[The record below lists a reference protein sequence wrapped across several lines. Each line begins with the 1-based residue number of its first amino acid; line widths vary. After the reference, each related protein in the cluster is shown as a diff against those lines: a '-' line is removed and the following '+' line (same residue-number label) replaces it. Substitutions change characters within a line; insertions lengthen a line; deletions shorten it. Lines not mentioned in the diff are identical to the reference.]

1 MILLYVY
8 LWRWLGI
15 SLLLLKIYLYC
26 LLLICFHYTIRG
38 TFSGISSFLSYMPPV
53 SGLAFISLNNGEF
66 SCNDHFV
73 NLSYAFG
80 TRVLSFFYTHCL
92 WILFFFKVFLN
103 LGVTSDIL
111 FFSLPLLDWSNF
123 SACPKLR
130 YYVLSLIQ
138 SIVLCAGEVS
148 GSTGLCILSVLK
160 VLAWEWEATGLF
172 LVVSL
177 GNLQPIIASSSLLGL
192 MHVRSSTSLQ
202 ISSPCFL
209 PFPSF
214 FWFIIS

>member
-1 MILLYVY
+1 
-8 LWRWLGI
+8 
-15 SLLLLKIYLYC
+15 
-26 LLLICFHYTIRG
+26 
-38 TFSGISSFLSYMPPV
+38 MPPV
-53 SGLAFISLNNGEF
+53 SGLVFILKLWGILY
-66 SCNDHFV
+66 NDHFV

-80 TRVLSFFYTHCL
+80 TRVFSFFYTHCL
-92 WILFFFKVFLN
+92 WILFFFKVLLN
-103 LGVTSDIL
+103 LELPVVSYFLLCPCLIDPI
-111 FFSLPLLDWSNF
+111 SLP
-123 SACPKLR
+123 CPKLR

-138 SIVLCAGEVS
+138 STVLCEGEVS

-177 GNLQPIIASSSLLGL
+177 RNLQPIIASSSLLGL
-192 MHVRSSTSLQ
+192 EHVRSSTSLQ

-214 FWFIIS
+214 FWFIIC